1 MLAISTDDLSGA
13 QSIVGKVGI
22 EFPVLYNSDTGVVDA
37 YGVYNLRGD
46 NLAAPATFIIDTEGI
61 VRWSHVSRRPSDRPD
76 TSDIIEQ
83 LENLSG

>member
-22 EFPVLYNSDTGVVDA
+22 DFPVLYNSDTDVVGA

-46 NLAAPATFIIDTEGI
+46 SLAAPATFIIDTEGI
-61 VRWSHVSRRPSDRPD
+61 VRWSHISRRTGDRPK
-76 TSDIIEQ
+76 TSEIINQ
-83 LENLSG
+83 LKKLSG

>member
-22 EFPVLYNSDTGVVDA
+22 EFPVLYNSDTDVVDA

-46 NLAAPATFIIDTEGI
+46 SLAAPATFVIDSEGI
-61 VRWSHVSRRPSDRPD
+61 VRWSHVSRRTSDRPK
-76 TSDIIEQ
+76 TSEIIKQ
-83 LENLSG
+83 LKKLSA

>member
-1 MLAISTDDLSGA
+1 MAISTDDLSGA

-22 EFPVLYNSDTGVVDA
+22 EFPVLYNSDTEVVNA

-61 VRWSHVSRRPSDRPD
+61 VRWSHISRRTSDRPD

>member
-22 EFPVLYNSDTGVVDA
+22 EFPVLYNSDTDVVDA

-61 VRWSHVSRRPSDRPD
+61 VRWSHISRRTSDRPK
-76 TSDIIEQ
+76 TSEIIEQ
-83 LENLSG
+83 LEELNA